1 MLDQA
6 SSPSKAS
13 ESVNHEP
20 RCFVTVTSCNLN
32 SLFFFESLLSLICNQ
47 CSSKQ
52 ASGSNEEWA
61 EFNCDLSDEVCR
73 PHYSFEIVG
82 KSMETV
88 L

>member
-20 RCFVTVTSCNLN
+20 RRSVTVPSCNLN
-32 SLFFFESLLSLICNQ
+32 SRFFESLLSLICNQ

-61 EFNCDLSDEVCR
+61 DFNCDLSDEVCR

-82 KSMETV
+82 QSMGTV